1 MKQLVTAQLQLQTG
15 VWASQ
20 CTATEM
26 NHGRWLDL
34 TVPTIKSSP
43 LFTTNVNKDDELAL
57 VVINLKFYCWNLKMF
72 HCLFFSRKLLLLLV
86 FTDT

>member
-1 MKQLVTAQLQLQTG
+1 MKQLVTAQLQLQTA

-20 CTATEM
+20 CTAAEM

-34 TVPTIKSSP
+34 TVPTLKSSP
-43 LFTTNVNKDDELAL
+43 LFTTNVGKDDELAL
-57 VVINLKFYCWNLKMF
+57 VVINLKFYSWNLKMS

-86 FTDT
+86 FTDA

>member
-1 MKQLVTAQLQLQTG
+1 MKQFITAQLQLQTA
-15 VWASQ
+15 VCASQ

-34 TVPTIKSSP
+34 TVPTLKSSP

-57 VVINLKFYCWNLKMF
+57 VVINLKFC
-72 HCLFFSRKLLLLLV
+72 C
-86 FTDT
+86 